1 MAIYPLDQRRSS
13 SSPLTTPSRGRR
25 SATCALRRSSL
36 PDVRAPPQAAPR
48 TLEASWPCPT
58 AGTPRARPMR
68 RPYGEPIA
76 FTVVM
81 HSPTLKSHCRP
92 SSSIFLARR
101 PTPRSAEGPRAF
113 ADDCDELRIGEQ
125 SPCAVQAMGKHRLSQ
140 ASTKS
145 IILEVPNGNARARA
159 RGRGKRRALLLCA
172 RNRHRWSLGST
183 TV

>member
-68 RPYGEPIA
+68 RPYGELIA

-81 HSPTLKSHCRP
+81 HSPTLKSHCRLG
-92 SSSIFLARR
+92 SSIFLARR
-101 PTPRSAEGPRAF
+101 PTPRSAAEGPRAF
-113 ADDCDELRIGEQ
+113 ADDCDEVRIGEQ
-125 SPCAVQAMGKHRLSQ
+125 SPRAVSGHGETSP
-140 ASTKS
+140 
-145 IILEVPNGNARARA
+145 VPGVN
-159 RGRGKRRALLLCA
+159 
-172 RNRHRWSLGST
+172 
-183 TV
+183 